1 MIPYTGRLAIFTSF
15 YSHYAYAPYVISLA
29 QTLGVLSTLGVRW
42 DYLARPSDFHI
53 ERAINNTLTE
63 LMERDDFTD
72 VLLID
77 SDETWEPQ
85 SVVRLLLHPEEVVAG
100 TYRMKNNWSQYV
112 GSLILKDGT
121 PTGKMLKDGT
131 ALLEADRV
139 AAGFLRIKVSALRK
153 WAAAYPE
160 LVSKEPDGMKVQFF
174 SRGLIDG
181 EMACQDMAFSKR
193 WRDIGGQLW
202 IDPMVKIGHWGMECH
217 DGDFDKHLRA
227 QKAMNDAAPVFAAVK
242 EMAAGIKNRS
252 TAVDAGG
259 CAPPVVVPE

>member
-1 MIPYTGRLAIFTSF
+1 LIPYTGRLAIFTSF

-29 QTLGVLSTLGVRW
+29 QSLGVLSALGVKW

-63 LMERDDFTD
+63 VMEHGGFTD

-77 SDETWEPQ
+77 SDESWEPEGL
-85 SVVRLLLHPEEVVAG
+85 VRLLLHPEEVVAG
-100 TYRMKNNWSQYV
+100 TYPMKNAWDRYV
-112 GSLILKDGT
+112 GSVKQRDGT
-121 PTGKMLKDGT
+121 PLGKILKDGT

-153 WAAAYPE
+153 WADAYPE
-160 LVSKEPDGMKVQFF
+160 LRSKEPDGEKVQFF

-181 EMACQDMAFSKR
+181 EMACQDMMFSKR
-193 WRDIGGQLW
+193 WLDIGGQLW

-217 DGDFDKHLRA
+217 QGDYDKHLRGKV
-227 QKAMNDAAPVFAAVK
+227 KAAEASAKLADAAPAIAMVK
-242 EMAAGIKNRS
+242 QMAAALR
-252 TAVDAGG
+252 
-259 CAPPVVVPE
+259 